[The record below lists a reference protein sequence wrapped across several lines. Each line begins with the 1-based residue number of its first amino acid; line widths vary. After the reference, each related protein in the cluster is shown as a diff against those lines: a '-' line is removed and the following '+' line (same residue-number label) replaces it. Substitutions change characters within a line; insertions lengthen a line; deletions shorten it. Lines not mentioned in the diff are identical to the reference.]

1 MSNAWYVHID
11 GQVLGPLTQDAVTK
25 MLSQNRL
32 SFVDYLWCDSLLKWH
47 RVLEVDEF
55 AKHLPAYPE
64 IPIPSIKPQENET
77 KKTSSPAVSLA
88 KVESAKPIAKKE
100 PEAKKII
107 SEAKSEQK
115 AEPVKEKKSVPAK
128 KAEKIKGLKSN
139 RVWLEESFVE
149 IEGHKPFAIL
159 NLSDTG
165 LFLQSEKPIEIGTT
179 ARLSVRLSQIEKPLL
194 MDAIVVR
201 HGEAGG
207 KKGFAVQ
214 FRRLNPAHKRLLLEL
229 IEKFLED

>member
-25 MLSQNRL
+25 MLTQNRL

-64 IPIPSIKPQENET
+64 IPIPNAKAAEVSVTKTQQVTITPPKAEQIKP
-77 KKTSSPAVSLA
+77 A
-88 KVESAKPIAKKE
+88 IKKE
-100 PEAKKII
+100 PLTKKAVVQETKTEIVDTASKEKKPAKKI
-107 SEAKSEQK
+107 
-115 AEPVKEKKSVPAK
+115 
-128 KAEKIKGLKSN
+128 EKIKGLKSN
-139 RVWLEESFVE
+139 RIWLKESVAE
-149 IEGHKPFAIL
+149 IEGHKPFPIL
-159 NLSDTG
+159 NLSDSG

-179 ARLSVRLSQIEKPLL
+179 TRLVLKLDQAEKPLS

-201 HGEAGG
+201 HGEADG

-229 IEKFLED
+229 IEKFSED